1 MRYPTLQSKQVSL
14 QTIDS
19 FAGYNHN
26 LRIGDNEF
34 YDMQNMTSDKT
45 PLLSVRKQRGVYL
58 AQGNIQGMIAKD
70 SLCYIDGSDFVMNQ
84 YRVDMGLSTEPEA
97 CPKQMISM
105 GAYVIILPDKKY
117 INTADITDHGDIEAS
132 FTSTS
137 AVTFT
142 MCNLEGEAYT
152 PDYIQ
157 SDEPGEPSNM
167 QLWLDTSV
175 TPHSLKQFSAS
186 SGIWTGIATT
196 YVRIHSVGIGKGFDQ
211 YDGVTISGLSGTLE
225 N

>member
-142 MCNLEGEAYT
+142 MCNLEG
-152 PDYIQ
+152 
-157 SDEPGEPSNM
+157 
-167 QLWLDTSV
+167 
-175 TPHSLKQFSAS
+175 
-186 SGIWTGIATT
+186 
-196 YVRIHSVGIGKGFDQ
+196 
-211 YDGVTISGLSGTLE
+211 
-225 N
+225 

>member
-84 YRVDMGLSTEPEA
+84 YRVDMGPRTTSMRSMASTGGIQLLP
-97 CPKQMISM
+97 CP
-105 GAYVIILPDKKY
+105 
-117 INTADITDHGDIEAS
+117 
-132 FTSTS
+132 
-137 AVTFT
+137 
-142 MCNLEGEAYT
+142 
-152 PDYIQ
+152 
-157 SDEPGEPSNM
+157 
-167 QLWLDTSV
+167 
-175 TPHSLKQFSAS
+175 
-186 SGIWTGIATT
+186 
-196 YVRIHSVGIGKGFDQ
+196 
-211 YDGVTISGLSGTLE
+211 
-225 N
+225 